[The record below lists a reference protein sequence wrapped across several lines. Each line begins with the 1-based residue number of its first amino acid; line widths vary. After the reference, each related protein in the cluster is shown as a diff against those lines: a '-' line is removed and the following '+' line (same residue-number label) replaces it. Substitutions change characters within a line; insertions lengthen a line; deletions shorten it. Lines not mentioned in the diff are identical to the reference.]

1 MSNIRPEFEF
11 LNRLREGGTTNMY
24 SASPILA
31 FAFDHPKH
39 EASKILLE
47 WMSWVSENPSNRD
60 R

>member
-24 SASPILA
+24 GASPILA
-31 FAFDHPKH
+31 FAFDLPKH

-47 WMSWVSENPSNRD
+47 WMDWVSENPSNRD